1 MNTKVLLAAL
11 AGGIANFLVGWLV
24 YGIILDPLLRGM
36 MTPEGQAV
44 VRNPPIIGGIFGSCL
59 VWALL
64 LALIYNRWA
73 GISTLKTGA
82 IAGAV
87 IGLLTALSFDLGI
100 YSMWNMS
107 NINMIFIDPI
117 GSAVVGAV
125 TGGVVGWVLG
135 YRQAAA

>member
-1 MNTKVLLAAL
+1 MNTKVLLASL
-11 AGGIANFLVGWLV
+11 AGGIANFLAGWLV
-24 YGIILDPLLRGM
+24 YGMILDPLFRGM

-44 VRNPPIIGGIFGSCL
+44 VRNPPIIGGIFGGCL

-82 IAGAV
+82 LAGAV
-87 IGLLTALSFDLGI
+87 IGLLSALSFDLGL
-100 YSMWNMS
+100 YSMYNMS
-107 NINMIFIDPI
+107 SVNLIFIEPI
-117 GSAVVGAV
+117 GSAVLGAI

-135 YRQAAA
+135 YKRAAA